1 MFSVLKD
8 LESMEVSPKRLGLD
22 QYRHSFTCSEQE
34 RGSFQEGRNRR
45 DQESRLGKEFEKM
58 VELRKRRRQDVSNL
72 RLLQPSNEVTHCLSE
87 APEGHQVH
95 MA

>member
-1 MFSVLKD
+1 
-8 LESMEVSPKRLGLD
+8 
-22 QYRHSFTCSEQE
+22 
-34 RGSFQEGRNRR
+34 
-45 DQESRLGKEFEKM
+45 M